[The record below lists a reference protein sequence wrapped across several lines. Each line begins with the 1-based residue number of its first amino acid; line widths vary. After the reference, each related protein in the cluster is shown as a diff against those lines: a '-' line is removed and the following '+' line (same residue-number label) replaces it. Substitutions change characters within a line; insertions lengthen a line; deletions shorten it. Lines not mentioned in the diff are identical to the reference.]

1 MADIRTVKCGLFL
14 YDCEDYHAVLGLPVD
29 APQAAIRERYLQ
41 VTRQL
46 HPDRRKLQRPE
57 DGPIA
62 DKLLAKLVNPAYETL
77 FKNKERRT
85 EHKFILDATAK
96 RLAAE
101 GNPPPLKNATAQK
114 LAQAGR
120 DLEVRYRSTLK
131 ELSDRLYEDVNQT
144 TTLIG
149 ELSELNLI
157 YIFRQALEG
166 RSATGKTSTT
176 ATGADAAQPTAT
188 SRETAP
194 NSGATTSATA
204 RVPTSES
211 SPSAA
216 TPPREAVPSEQER
229 LGAMVAPY
237 LQRARASIQSKSYA
251 QAVLELRDALALDP
265 KSATSHGLLGYAYL
279 RQNQI
284 GMARVHTRKA
294 LQLDAKEQSALATQ
308 KELEKKEGG
317 KNKKKSSGGFLGGLF
332 GRGGKK

>member
-1 MADIRTVKCGLFL
+1 MADIRKVKCGLFL

-29 APQAAIRERYLQ
+29 APQEAIRNRYLQ
-41 VTRQL
+41 VTRQI
-46 HPDRRKLQRPE
+46 HPDRRKLSQPE

-85 EHKFILDATAK
+85 EHKLILDATAK

-101 GNPPPLKNATAQK
+101 GNPPPLKNETAQK

-120 DLEVRYRSTLK
+120 DLDVRYRSTLK
-131 ELSDRLYEDVNQT
+131 ELSKRLYEDVNQT

-157 YIFRQALEG
+157 YIFRQALDG
-166 RSATGKTSTT
+166 KSATGKASNPPTSASAVESTPAESKPTPTGAPSPNTT
-176 ATGADAAQPTAT
+176 AA
-188 SRETAP
+188 
-194 NSGATTSATA
+194 SGVSQ
-204 RVPTSES
+204 S
-211 SPSAA
+211 
-216 TPPREAVPSEQER
+216 TPPEPREAAQTEQER
-229 LGAMVAPY
+229 LEAMVAPY
-237 LQRARASIQSKSYA
+237 LQRARASIQNKSYT

-294 LQLDAKEQSALATQ
+294 LQLEPKEQSALTTQ
-308 KELEKKEGG
+308 KELDKKEGG
-317 KNKKKSSGGFLGGLF
+317 KNQKKGGGGFLGGLF
-332 GRGGKK
+332 GRGKK